1 MAKFTRRGFMVG
13 CSAAIAAMAGSR
25 LSYVAFGSTDQE
37 PNQEILLVIFLRGG
51 MDGLSLVPVLAGA
64 DRGIYESSRPTIAI
78 PTSGQNAALNLND
91 QFGLNAGAAPLLE
104 LYQAKKLAIVH
115 AAGLTSDTR
124 SHFDAMQYMELG
136 TPDSKSS
143 HSGWLTRYLE
153 TAGNIPA
160 DVILPALSIGSLS
173 PTSLAGSRDAV
184 GMNSPSDFSFNGHWQ
199 YGDWQRLALRSMYGG
214 SSWLHEA
221 GLQTLDAID
230 VLEYGDP
237 GSYTPENGA
246 TYPNNSFGNSMKS
259 VAQMIKMQ
267 LGLRV
272 ATIDLGGWDT
282 HDGQGQDGGGYFADR
297 VGTLAQGLH
306 ALYTDL
312 DGNATNNGGRVT
324 TIVMSEFGR
333 SLKENGSRGTDH
345 GHGNIMLVL
354 GDNVNGGQ
362 VHGPWPG
369 LSNLYDS
376 RDLDITTDYRQVLSE
391 VLIRRFA
398 NANLGTI
405 FPGYANYQPLGIV
418 QGADLQPNY
427 AQATP
432 TATPTLD
439 PNVTPTPTREIGG
452 TIPNSTPTPAPT
464 DTGAPTATP
473 TSSPPPSTGQMD
485 KHIYIP
491 VAARE

>member
-1 MAKFTRRGFMVG
+1 
-13 CSAAIAAMAGSR
+13 
-25 LSYVAFGSTDQE
+25 
-37 PNQEILLVIFLRGG
+37 
-51 MDGLSLVPVLAGA
+51 
-64 DRGIYESSRPTIAI
+64 
-78 PTSGQNAALNLND
+78 
-91 QFGLNAGAAPLLE
+91 
-104 LYQAKKLAIVH
+104 
-115 AAGLTSDTR
+115 
-124 SHFDAMQYMELG
+124 
-136 TPDSKSS
+136 
-143 HSGWLTRYLE
+143 
-153 TAGNIPA
+153 
-160 DVILPALSIGSLS
+160 
-173 PTSLAGSRDAV
+173 
-184 GMNSPSDFSFNGHWQ
+184 
-199 YGDWQRLALRSMYGG
+199 
-214 SSWLHEA
+214 
-221 GLQTLDAID
+221 
-230 VLEYGDP
+230 
-237 GSYTPENGA
+237 
-246 TYPNNSFGNSMKS
+246 
-259 VAQMIKMQ
+259 
-267 LGLRV
+267 
-272 ATIDLGGWDT
+272 
-282 HDGQGQDGGGYFADR
+282 
-297 VGTLAQGLH
+297 
-306 ALYTDL
+306 
-312 DGNATNNGGRVT
+312 
-324 TIVMSEFGR
+324 
-333 SLKENGSRGTDH
+333 
-345 GHGNIMLVL
+345 
-354 GDNVNGGQ
+354 

>member
-153 TAGNIPA
+153 TAGNIPS

-354 GDNVNGGQ
+354 GDNVNGG
-362 VHGPWPG
+362 
-369 LSNLYDS
+369 
-376 RDLDITTDYRQVLSE
+376 
-391 VLIRRFA
+391 
-398 NANLGTI
+398 
-405 FPGYANYQPLGIV
+405 
-418 QGADLQPNY
+418 
-427 AQATP
+427 
-432 TATPTLD
+432 
-439 PNVTPTPTREIGG
+439 
-452 TIPNSTPTPAPT
+452 
-464 DTGAPTATP
+464 
-473 TSSPPPSTGQMD
+473 
-485 KHIYIP
+485 
-491 VAARE
+491 

>member
-1 MAKFTRRGFMVG
+1 
-13 CSAAIAAMAGSR
+13 
-25 LSYVAFGSTDQE
+25 
-37 PNQEILLVIFLRGG
+37 
-51 MDGLSLVPVLAGA
+51 
-64 DRGIYESSRPTIAI
+64 
-78 PTSGQNAALNLND
+78 
-91 QFGLNAGAAPLLE
+91 
-104 LYQAKKLAIVH
+104 
-115 AAGLTSDTR
+115 R

-153 TAGNIPA
+153 TAGNIPS

-405 FPGYANYQPLGIV
+405 FPGYANYQPLGVV

-427 AQATP
+427 TQATP

-464 DTGAPTATP
+464 DSGSPTATP

-491 VAARE
+491 LAARE